1 MLLALSLLGATA
13 VPSVVPR
20 AHGQSSPT
28 PTLYLSPAN
37 TTTLP
42 PPNTQVTFNV
52 SVSNIPA
59 DPGLGGWDII
69 VSVADRT
76 ILDPFSIT
84 LIEHF
89 SGTST
94 IFSNCVNGVG
104 SSCGGSDGGGVA
116 HLSVT
121 GSSAPSGNL
130 TLFSV
135 TFNSLATTGY
145 TSISLELDVGSAA
158 TSLISDPSGNPINAD
173 VKGAVYGNAASAP
186 VAVFSWS
193 PEIPYAGDA
202 VTFNA
207 SLSYD
212 PTGGKITTYYWPART
227 AVLPVTTLV
236 FTSPGNQ
243 TITLTVKDD
252 KGHLSLP
259 VTHTIT
265 VKQRFII
272 DLNLSGVALSQYY
285 GILPGTQVRIT
296 ATVTNNGT
304 QTVQS
309 FNLTLK
315 LGDQILAIIQN
326 KTSLSLQQ
334 RAQSTY
340 AWDTTGLRPDSYTIY
355 AVVSTLQGD
364 NDTQDK
370 AVSVDVT
377 IVQPREASPIPVG
390 MLQLLIIAAITVF
403 ILGVAFYSQS
413 QRRARRRQ
421 TQMEAL

>member
-1 MLLALSLLGATA
+1 MTLAPL
-13 VPSVVPR
+13 
-20 AHGQSSPT
+20 
-28 PTLYLSPAN
+28 N
-37 TTTLP
+37 TR
-42 PPNTQVTFNV
+42 VTFNV
-52 SVSNIPA
+52 SVTNIPA
-59 DPGLGGWDII
+59 DTPLAGWDID
-69 VSVADRT
+69 VVLDSHDTSV
-76 ILDPFSIT
+76 LKPLSINLVET
-84 LIEHF
+84 F
-89 SGTST
+89 SGSVTE
-94 IFSNCVNGVG
+94 FSHCISGIIEQG
-104 SSCGGSDGGGVA
+104 CDGSDGPYVA
-116 HLSVT
+116 HSAT
-121 GSSAPSGNL
+121 SSNIGPFPSGNL

-135 TFNSLATTGY
+135 TYNATAASGY
-145 TSISLELDVGSAA
+145 ASISLEQDFIAGA
-158 TSLISDPSGNPINAD
+158 SLISDASGNGIN
-173 VKGAVYGNAASAP
+173 VSLSGAVYGNAANAP

-236 FTSPGNQ
+236 FTSQGNQ

-265 VKQRFII
+265 VRQKFII
-272 DLNLSGVALSQYY
+272 DLDLSSVALSQYY

-304 QTVQS
+304 QTAQS

-315 LGDQILAIIQN
+315 LGDQILAILQN
-326 KTSLSLQQ
+326 KTSLS
-334 RAQSTY
+334 AQSTY
-340 AWDTTGLRPDSYTIY
+340 VWDTTGLRPDSYTIH
-355 AVVSTLQGD
+355 AIVSTIQGD
-364 NDTQDK
+364 NNTGDK

-377 IVQPREASPIPVG
+377 IAQPREASPIPVE

-403 ILGVAFYSQS
+403 VLGVSYYSLS